1 MLGVGRDDFVA
12 PGEAKG
18 GEHRVAPLRRRR
30 RERDGFRCRPDE
42 APDGFP
48 QPPAR
53 RHHLLEE
60 GVAEPSH
67 LERAPLLRLHRF
79 HGAAGERPERSGVQV
94 RAAFRGGKLGPDG
107 REVYAITASTGA

>member
-1 MLGVGRDDFVA
+1 MLRVGRDDLVA
-12 PGEAKG
+12 RGETKG
-18 GEHRVAPLRRRR
+18 RKHRIAPLRRRR
-30 RERDGFRCRPDE
+30 RERDGFRCRPDQ

-67 LERAPLLRLHRF
+67 LERAALLRLHRL
-79 HGAAGERPERSGVQV
+79 HRATGKRPERSGVQV
-94 RAAFRGGKLGPDG
+94 RGVFRGGKLSPDG